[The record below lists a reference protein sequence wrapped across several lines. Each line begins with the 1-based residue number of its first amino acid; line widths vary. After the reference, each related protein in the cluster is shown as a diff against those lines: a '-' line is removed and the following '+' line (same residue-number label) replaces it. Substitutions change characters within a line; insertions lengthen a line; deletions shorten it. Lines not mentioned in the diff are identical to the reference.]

1 MAITQEELARRL
13 KEARLNVGLTQQDAA
28 DELEIARTAIVQ
40 IEAGRRAVN
49 SLELARL
56 ARLYGRGA
64 DEFLQEETPEVDPL
78 SVLFRAS
85 GGLEQSSRLSGALRR
100 CANLSRTAKQL
111 ETMLDLDSVRSLSV
125 LYDNA
130 APSNRW
136 DAVRQGR
143 ALAEAERNRLNL
155 GSAPVLEVAEVIRR
169 QGVRVT
175 EIEMP
180 DDVSGLFFQ
189 GSGVGF
195 VIVVNQTHSRTRRL
209 FSYAHEY
216 CHALADR
223 DRSATISRAANRD
236 ELIEVRANSFA
247 AHFLMPERGVR
258 SFIQSLG
265 KGEPSRQVQEIFDGF
280 GETTAERR
288 HPPGSQDL
296 QVHDIVAMAHHFGV
310 SFLAA
315 LYHLLNLKLVSSAQ
329 FETLKKQETAAGATA
344 RALRIDNR
352 DEDVHW
358 SLSEQVLSLALEA
371 YLRGEISR
379 RKLSELADDAGIP
392 GSQIEMIVSPDD
404 TAEESSEILLP
415 E

>member
-28 DELEIARTAIVQ
+28 DELGIARTAIVQ

-85 GGLEQSSRLSGALRR
+85 GGLEQSSTLSGALRR

-155 GSAPVLEVAEVIRR
+155 GSAPVLEVADVIRR

-175 EIEMP
+175 ELEMP

-189 GSGVGF
+189 GPGVGF
-195 VIVVNQTHSRTRRL
+195 VIVVNETHSRTRRL
-209 FSYAHEY
+209 FSYGHEY

-258 SFIQSLG
+258 AFIQSLG

-315 LYHLLNLKLVSSAQ
+315 LYHLLNLKLVSNAQ

-352 DEDVHW
+352 DEDIHW

-379 RKLSELADDAGIP
+379 RKLSELADDAGVP
-392 GSQIEMIVSPDD
+392 ASQIEMIVSPDD

-415 E
+415 Q